1 MKITEKTRRFIRSIA
16 LIVLPITLILS
27 LSSVILKVY
36 TQYTEDK
43 LFKEL
48 SENISVT
55 EKVHDEHS
63 IDRSVSNTNSENATP
78 AILSEYSELHN
89 ENPDLYGWLQIN
101 YTVIDYPV
109 MYSPYDP
116 QLYLY
121 KNFYKEDSKSGTP
134 FILTPSSTNPI
145 IYGHNM
151 KNASMFS
158 SLLKYKDIEF
168 WKTHRYIIFN
178 TLTSKGIYE
187 ISIVANEIVYYDEA
201 KIPDGAY
208 LFYKHSNLDSKGD
221 FDEYVNELK
230 KNSYFDSNISLEYG
244 DELLTLVTCD
254 YVQENSRLVV
264 VAKKI
269 N

>member
-89 ENPDLYGWLQIN
+89 ENPYN
-101 YTVIDYPV
+101 
-109 MYSPYDP
+109 
-116 QLYLY
+116 
-121 KNFYKEDSKSGTP
+121 K
-134 FILTPSSTNPI
+134 
-145 IYGHNM
+145 
-151 KNASMFS
+151 
-158 SLLKYKDIEF
+158 
-168 WKTHRYIIFN
+168 
-178 TLTSKGIYE
+178 
-187 ISIVANEIVYYDEA
+187 
-201 KIPDGAY
+201 
-208 LFYKHSNLDSKGD
+208 
-221 FDEYVNELK
+221 
-230 KNSYFDSNISLEYG
+230 
-244 DELLTLVTCD
+244 
-254 YVQENSRLVV
+254 RLPH
-264 VAKKI
+264 
-269 N
+269 

>member
-63 IDRSVSNTNSENATP
+63 IDSSVSSTNSENVTP

-101 YTVIDYPV
+101 DTVIDYPV

-121 KNFYKEDSKSGTP
+121 KNFYNDNKRK
-134 FILTPSSTNPI
+134 ILPV
-145 IYGHNM
+145 G
-151 KNASMFS
+151 
-158 SLLKYKDIEF
+158 
-168 WKTHRYIIFN
+168 
-178 TLTSKGIYE
+178 
-187 ISIVANEIVYYDEA
+187 
-201 KIPDGAY
+201 
-208 LFYKHSNLDSKGD
+208 
-221 FDEYVNELK
+221 
-230 KNSYFDSNISLEYG
+230 
-244 DELLTLVTCD
+244 
-254 YVQENSRLVV
+254 Q
-264 VAKKI
+264 I
-269 N
+269 NVG